1 MYFFFFRETYE
12 NIFNMFQQLLDVKEV
27 DKSDP
32 KSSCERLMQ
41 KYIEVSIG
49 DIFLHFL
56 LFSEWHNIL
65 LFNQKNIV

>member
-1 MYFFFFRETYE
+1 
-12 NIFNMFQQLLDVKEV
+12 MFQQLLDVKEV

-41 KYIEVSIG
+41 KYIEVSIV

-65 LFNQKNIV
+65 LFNQEKHCVEIRLFKINSI